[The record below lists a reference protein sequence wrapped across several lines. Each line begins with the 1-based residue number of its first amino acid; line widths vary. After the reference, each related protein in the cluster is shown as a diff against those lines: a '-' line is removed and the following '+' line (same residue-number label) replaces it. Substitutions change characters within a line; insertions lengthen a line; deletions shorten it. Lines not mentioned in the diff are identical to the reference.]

1 VAALRARVTLRGP
14 TIAQLMTTR
23 YTLRGQTPSTR
34 TIVTATRSHTDSA
47 ALVESA
53 YAWRRLAVSL
63 ALSTIGGVGLWSVV
77 VVLPAVQ
84 AEFDIARGSASLPYT
99 ATMLGFAFGGILMG
113 RLADRFG
120 IVVPLVV
127 SSISLGLGYALAAHA
142 PGLAQFALVQGL
154 VIGALGSSVTFAPL
168 VADVSHWFTRRR
180 GIAVSICASGNYL
193 AGTVW
198 PPILQHFTATRG
210 WRPTMVGVGSFC
222 LVTMLPLTFALRRR
236 APIAPAPVATTA
248 AATSSRAPVS
258 PGRLQA
264 LLMVAGLGCCVAMSM
279 PQVHIVA
286 YAKDLGLGVANG
298 ARMLSLML
306 GLGVVS
312 RLASGWIADR
322 IGGVRTLL
330 LGSALQCLTLL
341 LFLPVDGLAALYV
354 VAALFGLSQG
364 GIVPSYAIIVRESF
378 APREA
383 GARIGA
389 VVMATI
395 VGMALGGWMSGAIY
409 DMTGSYQAAFIN
421 GIIWNLL
428 NLGVAL
434 WLLGL
439 PRPRRIPAIA

>member
-1 VAALRARVTLRGP
+1 
-14 TIAQLMTTR
+14 
-23 YTLRGQTPSTR
+23 
-34 TIVTATRSHTDSA
+34 VTATSSRADSA
-47 ALVESA
+47 ALVESG
-53 YAWRRLAVSL
+53 YAWRRLAASL

-84 AEFDIARGSASLPYT
+84 AEFDVARGSASLPYT
-99 ATMLGFAFGGILMG
+99 ATMLGFAVGGILMG

-127 SSISLGLGYALAAHA
+127 SSIALSLGYGLAAQA

-180 GIAVSICASGNYL
+180 GMAVSICASGNYL

-198 PPILQHFTATRG
+198 PPVLQHFTATRG
-210 WRPTMVGVGSFC
+210 WRPTMVGVGAFC
-222 LVTMLPLTFALRRR
+222 LLTMLPLTFLLRRR
-236 APIAPAPVATTA
+236 APVAHAPVATGA
-248 AATSSRAPVS
+248 AAGAPSRARVS

-298 ARMLSLML
+298 ARMLSVML

-330 LGSALQCLTLL
+330 LGSALQCLTLA
-341 LFLPVDGLAALYV
+341 LFLPVDGLVALYV
-354 VAALFGLSQG
+354 VSGLFGLSQG

-383 GARIGA
+383 GTRIGA

-395 VGMALGGWMSGAIY
+395 VGMALGGWMSGVIF
-409 DMTGSYQAAFIN
+409 DMTGSYQAAFVN

-428 NLGVAL
+428 NLAIAFS
-434 WLLGL
+434 LLGL
-439 PRPRRIPAIA
+439 PRPRRVPAIA